1 MEENYQPELYDDA
14 VSETESDD
22 DDDDQVNDAAKD
34 AGDQT
39 TPTANRRQR
48 SPSSSQR
55 RSSVSGARLSS
66 SSGISSQATTA
77 SSTASDADADSGID
91 GVSPR
96 LSAAAFGETTLS
108 PSQSILFID
117 SVSARNS
124 VVHVHEEQELVH
136 HDDSTR
142 DAEDAAS
149 GTVEPSADE
158 GITDPRASMIIAEG
172 DPRRDR
178 AHRVALELLHTE
190 RTYVD
195 VLHLLD
201 QVRQLQ
207 FSHQIQ
213 PPLMLVV

>member
-1 MEENYQPELYDDA
+1 MAHRIRAEETAEESYQSELYDA
-14 VSETESDD
+14 VSETESDEED
-22 DDDDQVNDAAKD
+22 DDRVKD
-34 AGDQT
+34 ADRS
-39 TPTANRRQR
+39 TPTANRRTR
-48 SPSSSQR
+48 SPNER
-55 RSSVSGARLSS
+55 RASASEARLSS

-77 SSTASDADADSGID
+77 SSTASEADADSGID

-124 VVHVHEEQELVH
+124 VAHAEEAPDEAA
-136 HDDSTR
+136 T
-142 DAEDAAS
+142 AEA
-149 GTVEPSADE
+149 GPDE
-158 GITDPRASMIIAEG
+158 GITDPRASVIVAEG

-178 AHRVALELLHTE
+178 AHRTALELLHTE

-201 QVRQLQ
+201 QVRQLR
-207 FSHQIQ
+207 FL
-213 PPLMLVV
+213 PLTSYLLQSCP